1 MLKERRINA
10 YLAFFFVIL
19 LTGFLFHQDR
29 AFPGTALGHSLGIIG
44 SIFMLMS
51 LVYSFRKRILKK
63 KGRQNP
69 LARHITYGLIGSSLV
84 VIHSAHEVSSLIGI
98 LIFLSVVLVVLSGIA
113 GYFFFKKVNR
123 SLKEQKR
130 DYDLLKT
137 HITNRR
143 QELIAAC
150 RIDDSGDVASL
161 KPRVLTSPWS
171 EKDDCDRWLEEL
183 QVLAEKEYSIRFFD
197 RLKIL
202 FSRWFN
208 IHYAFSVLL
217 FALLIVHV
225 LTTIYYGLRW
235 LS

>member
-1 MLKERRINA
+1 MQSERRINA
-10 YLAFFFVIL
+10 YLAFFFILL

-29 AFPGTALGHSLGIIG
+29 AFPGSALGHSLGIIG

-51 LVYSFRKRILKK
+51 LNYSLRKRILKK

-69 LARHITYGLIGSSLV
+69 LSRHIAYGLIGSSLV

-113 GYFFFKKVNR
+113 GYFFFKKVSR
-123 SLKEQKR
+123 SLKEQQR
-130 DYDLLKT
+130 DYELLKK
-137 HITNRR
+137 HVKSRR
-143 QELIAAC
+143 HELMAAC
-150 RIDDSGDVASL
+150 RIDDPKNLDRL
-161 KPRVLTSPWS
+161 RPRVLTGFSA
-171 EKDDCDRWLEEL
+171 KDDCGHWLEEL
-183 QVLAEKEYSIRFFD
+183 RVLAEKEYSIRFFD
-197 RLKIL
+197 RLKAL

-235 LS
+235 LP

>member
-1 MLKERRINA
+1 MQNERRINA
-10 YLAFFFVIL
+10 YLAFFFILL

-29 AFPGTALGHSLGIIG
+29 AFPGSALGHSLGIIG

-51 LVYSFRKRILKK
+51 LIYPFRKRILKK

-69 LARHITYGLIGSSLV
+69 LSRHIAYGLIGSSLV

-123 SLKEQKR
+123 SLKEQKK
-130 DYDLLKT
+130 DCELLKK
-137 HITNRR
+137 HVRSRR
-143 QELIAAC
+143 QELMAAC
-150 RIDDSGDVASL
+150 RIDDPRNL
-161 KPRVLTSPWS
+161 NRLRPRVLAGLS
-171 EKDDCDRWLEEL
+171 ERDECERWLEEL
-183 QVLAEKEYSIRFFD
+183 RVLAEKEYSIRFFD
-197 RLKIL
+197 RLKVL

-208 IHYAFSVLL
+208 IHYAFSVFL

-235 LS
+235 LP